1 MPIYQRANSVPLPPP
16 DAERYN
22 TVCQYCNVGCG
33 YHVYVWPNGT
43 EGGPKPDQNAF
54 AADFTT
60 QQPMLTGIAYTESM
74 HATIRRNDGRD
85 YHVAIVPAKDS
96 PINLLGNH
104 SSRGGSN
111 ARTTW
116 SDSRPTQARLHYPLL
131 RVGDDFNPIPWD
143 AAIELQAR
151 VLKGILDKYGSDQL
165 AAKIFDH
172 GGGGGG
178 MENTYGTGR
187 LLFTGLQMVYTGIHN
202 RPAYSSETWGTRD
215 RGLHE
220 LNYTAQDA
228 RLADT
233 VVLWGA
239 NSYDTATV
247 FFEAHI
253 VPNIEN
259 ATADEKKS
267 YYAKGEP
274 MAAARLV
281 VVDPRVTATVNAAR
295 AQGAEVLHIRPK
307 LGTDYMLMNA
317 VARAVWEKGYYNRAF
332 LAQHTDMKTFEDY
345 KAKSLELSMP
355 YAAFMAR
362 AERITG
368 VAPAEIE
375 QAAVWIAEPKPGNFW
390 RRTLIL
396 YEKGV
401 IWNYRQ
407 YDAVAA
413 IAQLG
418 ALTFNIGRPGTGT
431 GRQGGHQ
438 EGYARP
444 GYPGPKPP
452 PDVDKYV
459 QSGQAK
465 TFWIIG
471 CNPYLAAQNNA
482 YFRKRIGERSQAL
495 TDWLSR
501 SLTEA
506 GEPASIEARA
516 NAILEGLDKTEG
528 LFVTV
533 QNIYMVETAR
543 DAHLILPAAQW
554 GEGNNISLNCNSR
567 LLRLDE
573 RFMDPPGEAKP
584 DWEIHALVAQKLEAL
599 YTAEGK
605 PDIAKRFSGMNW
617 TSGSDVVQAIQ
628 EDLYAGTNT
637 RVPASEAGTLDP
649 ESFKGVDYAYLRR
662 IGQKGIQT
670 PVRTDPATGELVGTE
685 RLYSTWNFMT
695 PDGKFHWYATRPWDD
710 HAEAAVV
717 ARYLASDQERYP
729 FWFSMGRSQIV
740 WQTAYH
746 QRLLA
751 EKTYTVPLPYV
762 QVSPADATKLGV
774 KNGDIVM
781 VYNDQGNE
789 TFAVYE
795 TDAVPDG
802 MVFALMYH
810 WLGTSNSLTSPYT
823 DPMSTNPWY
832 KGTRVG
838 IRKLAGSLPS
848 MMQTTSFLPTND
860 FG

>member
-1 MPIYQRANSVPLPPP
+1 MSIRPRKNSIPLPPP
-16 DAERYN
+16 GAETYN

-33 YHVYVWPNGT
+33 YKVYVWPDGT
-43 EGGPKPDQNAF
+43 AGGLKADENAF
-54 AADFTT
+54 GADFGVR
-60 QQPMLTGIAYTESM
+60 QPALTGVSYTESM
-74 HATIRRNDGRD
+74 HSTIRRRDGRD

-111 ARTTW
+111 ALTTW
-116 SDSRPTQARLHYPLL
+116 SDNRPTRARLHYPLL
-131 RVGDDFNPIPWD
+131 RVGDTFNPISWD
-143 AAIELQAR
+143 SAIELQAR
-151 VLKGILDKYGSDQL
+151 VTKGVLDKYGPDQL

-187 LLFTGLQMVYTGIHN
+187 LLFTGLQMKYTGIHN
-202 RPAYSSETWGTRD
+202 RPAYSSETYGTRD

-233 VVLWGA
+233 IVLWGA

-247 FFEAHI
+247 FFEAHM
-253 VPNIEN
+253 VPNFQG
-259 ATADEKKS
+259 ATQDEKKT

-274 MAAARLV
+274 MAAAPLI
-281 VVDPRVTATVNAAR
+281 VVDPRLTATVNAAR
-295 AQGAEVLHIRPK
+295 AQGAKVLHLRPN

-317 VARAVWEKGYYNRAF
+317 VARAVWEKGYYNKAF
-332 LAQHTDMKTFEDY
+332 LDQHTDMKTFEDY

-355 YAAFMAR
+355 YKTFMAL
-362 AERITG
+362 AEGITG
-368 VAPAEIE
+368 VPPAEIE
-375 QAAVWIAEPKPGNFW
+375 EAATWIAQPKPGGFW

-407 YDAVAA
+407 YDAIAA

-418 ALTFNIGRPGTGT
+418 ALTFNIGRPGAGT
-431 GRQGGHQ
+431 GRVGGHQ

-444 GYPGPKPP
+444 AYPGPKPP

-465 TFWIIG
+465 AFWIIG

-482 YFRKRIGERSQAL
+482 YFRKRIGERAQAL
-495 TDWLSR
+495 TDFLSL
-501 SLTEA
+501 SKSDA
-506 GEPASIEARA
+506 GEPASMEARA
-516 NAILEGLDKTEG
+516 NKILEGLDKTNG

-533 QNIYMVETAR
+533 QNIYMIETAR

-554 GEGNNISLNCNSR
+554 GEADSISLNCNSR

-573 RFMDPPGEAKP
+573 RFMDPPGVAKP

-599 YTAEGK
+599 YKAEGNM
-605 PDIAKRFSGMNW
+605 DVAKRFAGMEW
-617 TSGSDVVQAIQ
+617 KTGADVVKAIQ
-628 EDLYAGTNT
+628 DDLYKKTNT
-637 RVPASEAGTLDP
+637 SVPASEAGKLDP
-649 ESFKGVDYAYLRR
+649 ESFKGVDYAYLRKV
-662 IGQKGIQT
+662 GQKGIQT
-670 PVRTDPATGELVGTE
+670 PVRTDPKTGELIGTE
-685 RLYSTWNFMT
+685 RLYPTWNFMT
-695 PDGKFHWYATRPWDD
+695 ADGKFHWYGTRPWDD
-710 HAEAAVV
+710 HAEAKVV
-717 ARYLASDQERYP
+717 AKYLKSDREKYP
-729 FWFSMGRSQIV
+729 FWFSMGRSQII

-746 QRLLA
+746 QRLLP
-751 EKTYTVPLPYV
+751 EKTATVPLPYV
-762 QVSPADATKLGV
+762 QVSPGDAKKLDV
-774 KNGDIVM
+774 KDGDIVM
-781 VYNDQGNE
+781 VYNDQGNQ

-802 MVFALMYH
+802 LVFALMYH

-838 IRKLAGSLPS
+838 IQKLAGGLPS
-848 MMQTTSFLPTND
+848 VMQTTSFLPTNN
-860 FG
+860 FT